1 MAALPHVQRG
11 PREHGD
17 GSGSTWMQTM
27 VDRAE
32 VWSRVVDECAFVES
46 ALDRR
51 AGDAPPLAVRNFQC
65 LHCDVT
71 FPTDKARLQHMRVK
85 HGKLCPFKERVGAV
99 ALCARCG
106 TNFKQRFRLV
116 AHLSDT
122 RASRRG
128 CGQFYLDEVPALG
141 PDVTG
146 PLNAEDAELQK
157 KASALCHSHAI
168 AVAPAVRASGKLV
181 GLVRR

>member
-1 MAALPHVQRG
+1 M
-11 PREHGD
+11 
-17 GSGSTWMQTM
+17 
-27 VDRAE
+27 
-32 VWSRVVDECAFVES
+32 
-46 ALDRR
+46 ALDRK

-85 HGKLCPFKERVGAV
+85 HGKLSPFKERVGAV
-99 ALCARCG
+99 AVCAKCG
-106 TNFKQRFRLV
+106 TDFKQRFRLV

-157 KASALCHSHAI
+157 KARALGHSHAI

-181 GLVRR
+181 GFVRR